1 MLNPGRA
8 MVAGD
13 LRANENVSLTA
24 TQTLFAREHNRI
36 VDALPDSLPDE
47 ERFQIARRVVGAEQQ
62 YITYEEFLPAL
73 GVELSDYEGYDPD
86 VNASIT
92 NEFAVVGFRGH
103 SMVHGEIEP
112 RAPEGTYSEEEL
124 EAFEAQGIEVKHE
137 DGAVVLVV
145 PLNLAFGNPDLLE
158 RIGLG
163 PVLKGIGGE
172 LQYKNDEQI
181 DNQLRSVLFQVPRP
195 SAPNP
200 ADCLDGPTLPD
211 CFSGLTDLAAL
222 DIERGRDHGMPT
234 YAELARA
241 YGLAPKTDFI
251 EITGE
256 RSDSFASDPEVDA
269 SRPIDDPDILD
280 FMSLR
285 DRTGDEVPLDSPTRR
300 PWPSPAC
307 AAPRS
312 RRGYG
317 RYMAASTSSMP
328 LSAWWPRSTSRT
340 ASSARSSARCGR
352 SSSRICATATASSTA
367 ATTGSTTSPSAT
379 ASRTST
385 RWARSSN
392 STPTRTSSE
401 TCSRSRRRRPLEALF
416 GARAGH
422 ETFG

>member
-1 MLNPGRA
+1 

-124 EAFEAQGIEVKHE
+124 EAFEAQGIEVEHE

-234 YAELARA
+234 YTELARA
-241 YGLAPKTDFI
+241 YGLAPKTDFV

-285 DRTGDEVPLDSPTRR
+285 DRTGDEVPLDSPDAQAVAVSGVRR
-300 PWPSPAC
+300 TPVAARLRAIYGSVDKLDAFVGMVAEKHVEDSEFGPLQREMWKEQFEDLRDGDRFFYRCDDRLNDIAERYGITYKHTLGEIIELNTDEDVERDVFTIPA
-307 AAPRS
+307 
-312 RRGYG
+312 
-317 RYMAASTSSMP
+317 
-328 LSAWWPRSTSRT
+328 
-340 ASSARSSARCGR
+340 
-352 SSSRICATATASSTA
+352 
-367 ATTGSTTSPSAT
+367 
-379 ASRTST
+379 
-385 RWARSSN
+385 
-392 STPTRTSSE
+392 
-401 TCSRSRRRRPLEALF
+401 
-416 GARAGH
+416 
-422 ETFG
+422 